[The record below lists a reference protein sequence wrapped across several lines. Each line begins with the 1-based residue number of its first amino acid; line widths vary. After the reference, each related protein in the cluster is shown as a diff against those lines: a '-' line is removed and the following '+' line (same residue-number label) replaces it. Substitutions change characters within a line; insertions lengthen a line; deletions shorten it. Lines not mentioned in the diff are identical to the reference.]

1 MHHMLPKQFG
11 HSGKGTEIMRKESK
25 VGCRFTLIELLVVIA
40 IIAILAAMLMPALQ
54 QARERAHATTCMN
67 TLKTWG
73 NGFTFYSDDNAD
85 TLINHG
91 SNAAPQEYWGN
102 VTNKDNRVWND
113 YYTNVRK
120 YCAPQATSRDWNLTT
135 KCINHCPSDN
145 REGESSDHKLK
156 MNYSYAYNWCVSSHN
171 HGKNHTSPCDKIY
184 EKRSHVR
191 RPSSIVQLVDGNRTG
206 SVSVRFGGC
215 YKNFRS
221 DLFDYPHSG
230 RMNTL
235 RVDGSCASTNNLVP
249 DMCE

>member
-1 MHHMLPKQFG
+1 MRATKQ
-11 HSGKGTEIMRKESK
+11 KTIGTEHCVRS
-25 VGCRFTLIELLVVIA
+25 FTLIELLVVIA

-85 TLINHG
+85 TLITHA
-91 SNAAPQEYWGN
+91 SNSAPQEYWAN
-102 VTNKDNRVWND
+102 VTAIHGRSWND

-120 YCAPQATSRDWNLTT
+120 YCAPSVTSRDWLKTT

-145 REGESSDHKLK
+145 RTGETNNTLNK
-156 MNYSYAYNWCVSSHN
+156 NFSYAYNWCVSSHN
-171 HGKNHTSPCDKIY
+171 RGKNHTSPCDKVY

-191 RPSSIVQLVDGNRTG
+191 RPASIVQLVDGNRTG
-206 SVSVRFGGC
+206 GVSVRFGGC

-221 DLFDYPHSG
+221 DLIDYPHSG